1 MIFFKLKGR
10 PESIFPTLP
19 HVTKCTLA
27 EVPALD
33 YDTTKELQQRLT
45 YGLHTLHRAEFP
57 DKSRHV
63 KH

>member
-1 MIFFKLKGR
+1 MTYKVFATNRKFVVIFFTLKGR

-45 YGLHTLHRAEFP
+45 YG
-57 DKSRHV
+57 
-63 KH
+63 